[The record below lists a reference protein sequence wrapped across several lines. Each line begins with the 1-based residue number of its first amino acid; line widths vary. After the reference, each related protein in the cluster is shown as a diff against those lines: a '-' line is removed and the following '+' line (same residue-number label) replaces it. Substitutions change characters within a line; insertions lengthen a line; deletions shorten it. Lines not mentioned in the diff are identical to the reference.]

1 MTEETQ
7 NNQAVNDQTADAG
20 SMTSEEVIDWEKKY
34 HEEVKQ
40 SKSYRSRAQNAEE
53 KLTSHETEQQTARK
67 EKMKN
72 EGKLQQIIDEQDTL
86 IKSLRDKA
94 DAGEKYLQSEKERL
108 LNELPEEDR
117 EDFKDLPV
125 PQIRKIVNKFSTT
138 QTQKAEI
145 PAVKGAVTPSQITK
159 PWSEMNDCEKRAFY
173 AQKAQEQAQSMS

>member
-108 LNELPEEDR
+108 LNPNILTD
-117 EDFKDLPV
+117 
-125 PQIRKIVNKFSTT
+125 
-138 QTQKAEI
+138 
-145 PAVKGAVTPSQITK
+145 
-159 PWSEMNDCEKRAFY
+159 
-173 AQKAQEQAQSMS
+173 